1 MHVHSNRK
9 AGRPMARD
17 SRSEKPGSSAGTPTN
32 DQISWKG
39 CLYIP
44 FHRVP
49 IAGGPFLST
58 SADFIDQHLELPPEQ
73 EFHQGITDRYVDG
86 VRLPRRGLSAARLQ
100 GNSMIGRNIFDRDV
114 IIFQCSDFNYVENG
128 KIVVIEKHGDEEG
141 MGAWSLK
148 RLVIE
153 PPSSSRNEQGD
164 EIDSGN
170 PTVILRSYNQKVRP
184 WSLDPSGQYRIR
196 GVLRRSIRPDDVRL
210 VDSEMLQAVTDGE

>member
-1 MHVHSNRK
+1 
-9 AGRPMARD
+9 MARG
-17 SRSEKPGSSAGTPTN
+17 SRSERPGARTN

-58 SADFIDQHLELPPEQ
+58 SADSIDQHLELPPVQ
-73 EFHQGITDRYVDG
+73 EFHQGVTDRYVDG

-100 GNSMIGRNIFDRDV
+100 GNSMIGRNILDRDV

-153 PPSSSRNEQGD
+153 PPSSSRNKQRD

-170 PTVILRSYNQKVRP
+170 PTVILRSYNRKVRP

-210 VDSEMLQAVTDGE
+210 VDSEMLQAVTDEE